1 MSRWSSSG
9 SKSHHVARLGWD
21 WYRLSWTVDRYTKN
35 GRIRLPTRYSRDTDE
50 KGAARFCKKWGC
62 RMPPEPERKS

>member
-1 MSRWSSSG
+1 
-9 SKSHHVARLGWD
+9 
-21 WYRLSWTVDRYTKN
+21 VDRYTKN